1 MNQMSKLSPINL
13 RQFVAPYLGDRRVET
28 QNMDFLVHTSSHHAN
43 ILKMEYVSESPGRRL
58 VQHIADSTPESGQDP
73 KNLYF

>member
-1 MNQMSKLSPINL
+1 
-13 RQFVAPYLGDRRVET
+13 
-28 QNMDFLVHTSSHHAN
+28 MDFLVHTSSHHAN